1 MKQFKDVKLTCIWL
15 SWLFMTVT
23 QWRGQSLHCQGGNL
37 SHCSHHCDQKQ
48 ATKNNTSKTALCHC
62 FMGCFDASK
71 VTLQKCAI
79 LQSLLSEVLFHCRP
93 QKSSNHNLAF
103 FSLSLWITRSVLN
116 NIIIKKETR
125 YILMLMLMLWKLV
138 QWCWLQWWWFSQAR
152 LVALLDCYLHTMY
165 IILARLPIDGA

>member
-1 MKQFKDVKLTCIWL
+1 MKQFKDVKLTCICTILAFHDSHTMKRSIFAL
-15 SWLFMTVT
+15 S
-23 QWRGQSLHCQGGNL
+23 RGKFKSLL
-37 SHCSHHCDQKQ
+37 SSLWSQ
-48 ATKNNTSKTALCHC
+48 TKNNTSKTALCHC

-138 QWCWLQWWWFSQAR
+138 QWCWWQWWWFSQAR